1 METKTRYLRW
11 RGLQPR
17 PLWSAH
23 LIVDFTI
30 NQVQENLWESYIGC
44 QTPKIRVICVIR
56 VIRDSDEENY
66 QARSVCNPANH

>member
-30 NQVQENLWESYIGC
+30 NQVQENLSESYIGC
-44 QTPKIRVICVIR
+44 QTPEIRVIR